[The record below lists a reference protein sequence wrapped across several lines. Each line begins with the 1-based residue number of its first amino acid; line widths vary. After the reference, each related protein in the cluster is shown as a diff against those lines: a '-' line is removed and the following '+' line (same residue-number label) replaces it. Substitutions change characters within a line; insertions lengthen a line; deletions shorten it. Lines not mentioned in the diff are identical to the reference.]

1 MKRFHRGKKSIYE
14 PGVRQV
20 RGMGW
25 SKSSSKYFLFE
36 SIQNYRFTNNFSS
49 HIHTD
54 KIQFI
59 EPNSKG
65 IEITALHRE
74 RDPSIIDGIKEQPF
88 LSKGKGVSKVTKQ
101 Q

>member
-25 SKSSSKYFLFE
+25 SKSSS
-36 SIQNYRFTNNFSS
+36 IQNYRFTNNFSS

-54 KIQFI
+54 KMQFI

-74 RDPSIIDGIKEQPF
+74 RDPSIIDGIKEQQF
-88 LSKGKGVSKVTKQ
+88 LSKGKGVTKVTNQ